1 MDTPEVHPPHS
12 HRRRRKPGGGIP
24 RWLELVV
31 AVTALITS
39 ISSIVLAIQN
49 GRDMDKLVKAN
60 SLPYMQGGFSDASPQ
75 GADVLSL
82 DLFNPGVGPAHE
94 KSLRITVDGR
104 YVRSMNE
111 FYAASLGAAV
121 LAGPRPF
128 AHEMVKNGV
137 RTRFVAPGQQQM
149 VFRIPKR
156 PDNAQLWDRLD
167 AAQSRWS
174 VDFCYCSVFNECWR
188 VPSKW
193 AEPEPVN
200 ECRRD
205 EPHEFL
211 P

>member
-1 MDTPEVHPPHS
+1 MDPPEAHPADLHQ
-12 HRRRRKPGGGIP
+12 RRRSGAGLPP
-24 RWLELVV
+24 WLELVV
-31 AVTALITS
+31 AVTALVTS
-39 ISSIVLAIQN
+39 ISSILLAIQN
-49 GRDMDKLVKAN
+49 GHDMDKLVKAN
-60 SLPYMQGGFSDASPQ
+60 SLPYMQGGFSDASPE

-94 KSLRITVDGR
+94 QSLRITVDGR

-111 FYAASLGAAV
+111 LYAASLGPAV
-121 LAGPRPF
+121 TAGPRPF

-137 RTRFVAPGQQQM
+137 RTRFVAPGKQQM

-174 VDFCYCSVFNECWR
+174 IDFCYCSVFNECWR

-193 AEPEPVN
+193 AEPEPIK

>member
-1 MDTPEVHPPHS
+1 METPEGNRAHPGLT
-12 HRRRRKPGGGIP
+12 HRKSGAALPP
-24 RWLELVV
+24 WLELAV

-39 ISSIVLAIQN
+39 VSSIVLAIQN
-49 GRDMDKLVKAN
+49 ARDQDKLVKAN
-60 SLPYMQGGFSDASPQ
+60 SLPYMQGGFSDANAQ

-94 KSLRITVDGR
+94 ESLRLTVDGR

-111 FYAASLGAAV
+111 LYAASLGPLAARS
-121 LAGPRPF
+121 RPF

-156 PDNAQLWDRLD
+156 PNNAKLWDRLQ
-167 AAQSRWS
+167 AAESRWN
-174 VDFCYCSVFNECWR
+174 VDFCYCSVFDECWR

-193 AEPEPVN
+193 VEPQPVK
-200 ECRRD
+200 ECKRD